1 MRDEF
6 QVFFE
11 KGDRFSMSGDR
22 RRIMVK
28 EKKKSVS

>member
-22 RRIMVK
+22 RRIMVY
-28 EKKKSVS
+28 VY